1 MKTINI
7 LLDNI
12 SKIQAFNKA
21 SMKFPGEHLD
31 MISGRF
37 RIDAKSLMGI
47 FSLDVTK
54 PTTLEFEDNYE
65 DDEPEHIV
73 EKGKPTVYN
82 EETPPE
88 HVISGLIFE
97 MVYGDADTGFPMC
110 FPIIFC

>member
-1 MKTINI
+1 MKSITI

-54 PTTLEFEDNYE
+54 PTILEFDDDYE
-65 DDEPEHIV
+65 DDVNTLFASFIYTEN
-73 EKGKPTVYN
+73 PTN
-82 EETPPE
+82 N
-88 HVISGLIFE
+88 
-97 MVYGDADTGFPMC
+97 
-110 FPIIFC
+110 